1 MANVLLNAN
10 ENLHVGII
18 SLSRLSPPDVNY
30 EFIIINF
37 LPLTDRENIQISIY
51 LGTTH
56 WYGGMHGSAH
66 TMHVTYQDSVVQ
78 AYELLSLGSL
88 PTFNI

>member
-1 MANVLLNAN
+1 MANFLLNAN
-10 ENLHVGII
+10 ENLHVGIV

-37 LPLTDRENIQISIY
+37 LPLSDRENIQISIY

-56 WYGGMHGSAH
+56 
-66 TMHVTYQDSVVQ
+66 
-78 AYELLSLGSL
+78 
-88 PTFNI
+88 